1 MSHHKLWVL
10 GITSILLLSTV
21 SQAFADDITEVR
33 AGKVRIIRD
42 ADGNTQIETD
52 RVKVQTNSIDLR
64 RNNRYRNRSRIDRT
78 NNSSVVTTPTNSI
91 DSCLDRD
98 TTTQRI
104 NSSSSSNNTQ
114 INRIRGNNRTVIQ
127 SSTDR

>member
-21 SQAFADDITEVR
+21 SQAFANDTTEVR

-52 RVKVQTNSIDLR
+52 RVKVQSNSIELR
-64 RNNRYRNRSRIDRT
+64 RNNRYRYRT
-78 NNSSVVTTPTNSI
+78 NKTSVITSPTSSI
-91 DSCLDRD
+91 DSCVDRD
-98 TTTQRI
+98 SPIQVN
-104 NSSSSSNNTQ
+104 NSPASSTNNQ